1 MRCFVAMSVGDDIKV
16 PVEQMV
22 DELRAAVSEVSDDSP
37 RLSWTRPEGWHV
49 TLAFVGVIEAARIE
63 EICRR
68 LPAVASAIPAFTIKA
83 AGVSTFPT
91 RGRRPRA
98 LVVDIEDGGRTER
111 LAEAVGEALEPLGFE
126 REARRFSPHL
136 TIARVRDHD
145 GWPVFAGRLESWR
158 EREFGEHDVES
169 IALYE
174 SKLGT
179 DAARYSVLRRF
190 PLARCT
196 NARSAV
202 TPTVVKT

>member
-1 MRCFVAMSVGDDIKV
+1 
-16 PVEQMV
+16 
-22 DELRAAVSEVSDDSP
+22 
-37 RLSWTRPEGWHV
+37 
-49 TLAFVGVIEAARIE
+49 
-63 EICRR
+63 
-68 LPAVASAIPAFTIKA
+68 
-83 AGVSTFPT
+83 
-91 RGRRPRA
+91 
-98 LVVDIEDGGRTER
+98 
-111 LAEAVGEALEPLGFE
+111 LGFE

-145 GWPVFAGRLESWR
+145 GWPVFARRLESWR

-196 NARSAV
+196 NARSAG
-202 TPTVVKT
+202 TPTVVKA